1 MSENIQLPKSR
12 MRSVLRGVVRGVLKP
27 VLGNA
32 LPVSVQRRVVG
43 AITATNRPP
52 RGVSVAKIKMNDVDA
67 LKVTAKTA
75 APGDD
80 TAVLYLHGGAYVLGA
95 ASGYR
100 NVAGHIALATGA
112 QVYPIDYRMAPEHP
126 YPAAVEDAVSA
137 YQWLLAQ
144 GFAPEKIAIGGDS
157 AGGGLSLA
165 TALALRE
172 QNLPLPAALLLI
184 SPWVDLTLSGKT
196 IQSKAKADAM
206 LRENWITRSAKQ
218 YMADTALDHP
228 GGSPL
233 FADLT
238 GLPPLFIQTGSEEV
252 LLDDSLRLA
261 ARAEAAGV
269 AVKHQVYDDM
279 WHVFQ
284 IHAGI
289 LPESGIALDTLCDQL
304 KQIWKLN

>member
-1 MSENIQLPKSR
+1 MSENIQLPKSA
-12 MRSVLRGVVRGVLKP
+12 MRSIMRGVVRGVLKP
-27 VLGNA
+27 VLGTA
-32 LPVSVQRRVVG
+32 LPVPVQRRIVG

-52 RGVSVAKIKMNDVDA
+52 RGVNVAKVKMHEVDA
-67 LKVTAKTA
+67 LKVTSKTTT
-75 APGDD
+75 PGNN
-80 TAVLYLHGGAYVLGA
+80 TALLYLHGGAYVLGA
-95 ASGYR
+95 PSGYR
-100 NVAGHIALATGA
+100 NVAGHVALATGT
-112 QVYPIDYRMAPEHP
+112 QVYPIDYRMAPENP

-144 GFAPEKIAIGGDS
+144 GFAPDKIAIGGDS

-165 TALALRE
+165 TSLALRE
-172 QNLPLPAALLLI
+172 RNLPLPAALLLI
-184 SPWVDLTLSGKT
+184 SPWVDLTLSGET
-196 IQSKAKADAM
+196 MQSKANADAM
-206 LRENWITRSAKQ
+206 LRKNWITRSAKQ
-218 YMADTALDHP
+218 YMADTPMDHP

-261 ARAEAAGV
+261 ARAQAAGV
-269 AVKHQVYDDM
+269 QVKHQVYYDM

-289 LPESGIALDTLCDQL
+289 LPESGLALDTLCEQL
-304 KQIWKLN
+304 KQVWNLN